1 MAILFYVTERPRRHK
16 HCLANVVN
24 IMGFPGGS
32 DGKEFASLFLK
43 KDPRFREDACYLFN
57 ILAHYSVLYLIQ

>member
-1 MAILFYVTERPRRHK
+1 MAILFYVTERQRPHK

-32 DGKEFASLFLK
+32 DGKESASLFLN
-43 KDPRFREDACYLFN
+43 KDPRFCEVAC
-57 ILAHYSVLYLIQ
+57 

>member
-1 MAILFYVTERPRRHK
+1 MNGYSFLFYVTKRQRPHK

-32 DGKEFASLFLK
+32 DGKESASLFLN
-43 KDPRFREDACYLFN
+43 KDPRFHEVAY
-57 ILAHYSVLYLIQ
+57 

>member
-1 MAILFYVTERPRRHK
+1 MAILFYVTEGQRRHK

-24 IMGFPGGS
+24 TMGFPGGS
-32 DGKEFASLFLK
+32 DGKESASLLN

-57 ILAHYSVLYLIQ
+57 ILAHYSILYLIQ

>member
-1 MAILFYVTERPRRHK
+1 MMYNGLPWW
-16 HCLANVVN
+16 L
-24 IMGFPGGS
+24 S
-32 DGKEFASLFLK
+32 GKEFASLFLK